1 MAMDYSYRRN
11 KLINIYNECGLFAD
25 AFVNLSLRY
34 VNRLT
39 GNQLLLRIKIGGYT
53 NQIRSYLNTQLKRA
67 EPQVIRTNAHK
78 IITKKHNKQ
87 RDG

>member
-34 VNRLT
+34 LNRLT
-39 GNQLLLRIKIGGYT
+39 GNQLLLRIKKGVHKSDKVLLKYT
-53 NQIRSYLNTQLKRA
+53 TEKSRA
-67 EPQVIRTNAHK
+67 SSHK
-78 IITKKHNKQ
+78 DKGPKNHNKKTQ
-87 RDG
+87 

>member
-1 MAMDYSYRRN
+1 M
-11 KLINIYNECGLFAD
+11 FAD

-67 EPQVIRTNAHK
+67 EPQVIRTKAQK
-78 IITKKHNKQ
+78 IITKNTINKEMAKG
-87 RDG
+87 RTRRKS